1 MPLLTPKL
9 PLVVDGSTG
18 YRMIDNYTDLV
29 KQNFKNLM
37 LTNPGERMMDPTF
50 GVGITTFLFE
60 IDNPILYEDITS
72 KIREQVNKYLSY
84 IEVQDVIFNS
94 QRLDDDIDD
103 NFLSILIK
111 YRITPLDLSDV
122 LEITTP
128 IN

>member
-60 IDNPILYEDITS
+60 IDNPIS
-72 KIREQVNKYLSY
+72 
-84 IEVQDVIFNS
+84 
-94 QRLDDDIDD
+94 
-103 NFLSILIK
+103 NFYTKMSEF
-111 YRITPLDLSDV
+111 YSS
-122 LEITTP
+122 
-128 IN
+128 

>member
-18 YRMIDNYTDLV
+18 YRMIDNYTDL

>member
-9 PLVVDGSTG
+9 PLVTDGSTG

-84 IEVQDVIFNS
+84 IEVKDVIFNS
-94 QRLDDDIDD
+94 QSFDNDIDD

>member
-9 PLVVDGSTG
+9 PLAIDGTTG

-37 LTNPGERMMDPTF
+37 LTNPGERIMDPSF

-72 KIREQVNKYLSY
+72 KIREQVNRYLSY
-84 IEVQDVIFNS
+84 IEIQDVAFNS
-94 QRLDDDIDD
+94 QRIDDDIDS
-103 NFLSILIK
+103 NFLSIFIK
-111 YRITPLDLSDV
+111 YRIVPLDLSDV

>member
-9 PLVVDGSTG
+9 PLVTDGSTG

-94 QRLDDDIDD
+94 QRLDNDIDD

>member
-9 PLVVDGSTG
+9 PLVTDGSTG

>member
-94 QRLDDDIDD
+94 QRLDNDIDD

>member
-9 PLVVDGSTG
+9 PLVTDGSTG

-84 IEVQDVIFNS
+84 IEVQDVVFNS

>member
-1 MPLLTPKL
+1 
-9 PLVVDGSTG
+9 
-18 YRMIDNYTDLV
+18 
-29 KQNFKNLM
+29 M

-94 QRLDDDIDD
+94 QRLDNDIDD

>member
-1 MPLLTPKL
+1 
-9 PLVVDGSTG
+9 
-18 YRMIDNYTDLV
+18 
-29 KQNFKNLM
+29 M